1 MSTIDPNDPNLVL
14 SPLAD
19 PVVNAMYAN
28 AEYCWAYT
36 LYTAHTENKTVQE
49 VIAVTPALQ
58 EYAEKDAGYQQF
70 CERYQFV
77 SSDPKTRKEY
87 MLWFND
93 RMREEGEKEWLIQT
107 AQKDGAIVIAR
118 NFLIIGRPVEE
129 IAKATGLTIDEVSK
143 IKEKL

>member
-1 MSTIDPNDPNLVL
+1 MKPDFTNNL
-14 SPLAD
+14 
-19 PVVNAMYAN
+19 
-28 AEYCWAYT
+28 YCWAYT

-93 RMREEGEKEWLIQT
+93 RMREEGEKEWVR
-107 AQKDGAIVIAR
+107 KDQSLSIAR
-118 NFLIIGRPVEE
+118 NLLLVSRPVEE

>member
-1 MSTIDPNDPNLVL
+1 M
-14 SPLAD
+14 
-19 PVVNAMYAN
+19 
-28 AEYCWAYT
+28 
-36 LYTAHTENKTVQE
+36 
-49 VIAVTPALQ
+49 TPALQ

-107 AQKDGAIVIAR
+107 AQKDRDIAIALKLLKR
-118 NFLIIGRPVEE
+118 NRPISEIVED
-129 IAKATGLTIDEVSK
+129 TDLTIEEVLALQK
-143 IKEKL
+143 TMT